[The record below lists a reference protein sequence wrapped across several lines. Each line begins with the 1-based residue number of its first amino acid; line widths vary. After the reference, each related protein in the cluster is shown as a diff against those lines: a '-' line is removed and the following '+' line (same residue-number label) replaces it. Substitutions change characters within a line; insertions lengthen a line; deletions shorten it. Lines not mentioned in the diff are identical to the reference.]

1 MVIRTDQLII
11 WLLVGGIAGFIAG
24 YLFRGRGFG
33 MLGNVVIGILGGLL
47 GGLLLQVLGVRLG
60 GPVLSISFSLA
71 DLLVAIIGA
80 LILLFIVRAV
90 TRRY

>member
-1 MVIRTDQLII
+1 
-11 WLLVGGIAGFIAG
+11 
-24 YLFRGRGFG
+24 

-47 GGLLLQVLGVRLG
+47 GVLLLQLFGVRLG
-60 GPVLSISFSLA
+60 GPTLSISFSLA

-90 TRRY
+90 TRRA